1 MLSHIHSCGLS
12 GIDGF
17 QVCVETDISNGMPLF
32 DIVGLPDTAVK
43 EAKERV
49 RSAIKNTG
57 FRFPAKHVVINL
69 APASQRKEGS
79 GYDLPIA
86 LSILTATEQIYA
98 DNLENSVFFGEL
110 SLDGSVQSVHGILP
124 MVISCYK
131 QGFTNMF
138 VPIENAD
145 EAAVIDGVN
154 IYPVESLKA
163 LCDHFCGIRKI
174 PIHKVDLTD
183 YFASSAAN
191 VLDFCDVKGQENVK
205 RALEIAAAGN
215 HNILLI
221 GSPGTGKTMLA
232 QRMPSILPD
241 LTFDE
246 ALEVTKIHSIAGL
259 LPKDE
264 PLILHRPF
272 RSPHHTISSS
282 GLSGGGTIPKPG
294 ELSLAHN
301 GILFLDE
308 LPEFHRDTL
317 EALRQP
323 LEDGIVTI
331 SRVSATLTYPCNIML
346 IASMNPCK
354 CGYFGDSRHHC
365 SCTPLQINQYRS
377 RISGPLL
384 DRIDIQVEVSNVD
397 YKDLSS
403 QTKGETSAEIKK
415 RVNKTRKIQIE
426 RYKNLNIYSNS
437 QLDAGM
443 LQEFCVLDS
452 DADAILK
459 AAFDNLG
466 LSARAHS
473 RILKVARTIADIEES
488 ENITSSHIAE
498 AIQYRSLDRKYFE

>member
-1 MLSHIHSCGLS
+1 MLSHIYSCGLS

-17 QVCVETDISNGMPLF
+17 SVCVETDISNGLPAF

-43 EAKERV
+43 EAKERI

-57 FRFPAKHVVINL
+57 FRFPAKHIVINL
-69 APASQRKEGS
+69 APASKRKEGS
-79 GYDLPIA
+79 GYDLPMA
-86 LSILTATEQIYA
+86 LSIICATEQIYA
-98 DNLENSVFFGEL
+98 PDLSKCAFFGEL
-110 SLDGSVQSVHGILP
+110 SLDGTVQPINGILP
-124 MVISCYK
+124 MVISAYK
-131 QGFTNMF
+131 SGFTDMF
-138 VPIENAD
+138 VPTENAD
-145 EAAVIDGVN
+145 EAAVIEGVN
-154 IYPVESLKA
+154 IYPVSSLKA
-163 LCDHFCGIRKI
+163 LCDHFCDIQKI
-174 PIHKVDLTD
+174 NVHKIDLTN
-183 YFASSAAN
+183 YFASSASN

-215 HNILLI
+215 HNVLLI

-241 LTFDE
+241 LSFDE

-259 LPKDE
+259 LPKDQ
-264 PLILHRPF
+264 PLILNRPF
-272 RSPHHTISSS
+272 RSPHHTISSA
-282 GLSGGGTIPKPG
+282 GLSGGGSTPKPG

-308 LPEFHRDTL
+308 LPEFRLDTI
-317 EALRQP
+317 EVLRQP
-323 LEDGIVTI
+323 LEDGNVTI
-331 SRVSATLTYPCNIML
+331 SRVNATLTYPCNIML

-354 CGYFGDSRHHC
+354 CGYFGDSRRQC
-365 SCTPLQINQYRS
+365 TCTPTQVNRYRS

-397 YKDLSS
+397 YEDLSS
-403 QTKGETSAEIKK
+403 TENSETSAEIKK
-415 RVNKTRKIQIE
+415 RVDKTRKLQLE
-426 RYKNLNIYSNS
+426 RYKDYNIYSNS

-443 LQEFCVLDS
+443 LKKFCPLGEEEN
-452 DADAILK
+452 AILR

-473 RILKVARTIADIEES
+473 RILKVARTIADLEGS
-488 ENITSSHIAE
+488 ENIKSEHIAE